1 MRKSCGTFNCSTQ
14 INVSILV
21 LGNFDVRYKNK
32 SHLFFVESELC
43 IVPKS
48 LWVISPTSEI
58 VAHSNCSMKHLSFQ
72 HSSDFYSANI
82 VIWLKERVKIYCTF
96 GSRKNV
102 LRGLQGK
109 LSLEIMCWLKQ
120 KAPRKKG
127 KIFENFCIGMKY
139 VIFLLKIQFHFDY
152 VGHNI
157 VHIQGYQN
165 KLETG
170 AFHCQGPVR
179 RGGLNVLH
187 LSFKPFQTI

>member
-32 SHLFFVESELC
+32 NHLFFVESELC

-82 VIWLKERVKIYCTF
+82 VIWLKERVKIYCIF
-96 GSRKNV
+96 GSRKNF
-102 LRGLQGK
+102 LRGLQGNYHLK
-109 LSLEIMCWLKQ
+109 LCVSWNKRHPGK
-120 KAPRKKG
+120 KAKFL
-127 KIFENFCIGMKY
+127 KIFALEWNMSFFIENSVSLWLCWAQY
-139 VIFLLKIQFHFDY
+139 CTY
-152 VGHNI
+152 
-157 VHIQGYQN
+157 
-165 KLETG
+165 
-170 AFHCQGPVR
+170 P
-179 RGGLNVLH
+179 GL
-187 LSFKPFQTI
+187 SK